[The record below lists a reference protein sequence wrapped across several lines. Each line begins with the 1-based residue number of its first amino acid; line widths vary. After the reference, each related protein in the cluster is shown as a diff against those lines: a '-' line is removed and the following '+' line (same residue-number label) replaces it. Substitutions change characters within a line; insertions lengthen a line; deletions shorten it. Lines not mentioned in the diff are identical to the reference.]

1 MAMLNNQ
8 RVNWSGSPPVDSVDG
23 AAKDRTLLASL
34 LDQWD
39 LRRRIGPRLFRN
51 SLKNPSFLRYS
62 SNGSA
67 VQNVQ
72 NTPSK
77 SSKSSKIH
85 VFDLFLQLGTSSEAD
100 FTWEFGGYAPSPVIE
115 GWATIAAGH
124 GSRLDCCDPQDPPIV
139 VDRVTKVLLLVLLPV
154 GCPFKLTKKHVC
166 YPKNGQKPKKWI
178 LG

>member
-100 FTWEFGGYAPSPVIE
+100 FTWEFGGYAPSPNRWNNLIWYDLIWCDMWKVKFNGYTHHVGIE
-115 GWATIAAGH
+115 AVPVF
-124 GSRLDCCDPQDPPIV
+124 CCQ
-139 VDRVTKVLLLVLLPV
+139 
-154 GCPFKLTKKHVC
+154 
-166 YPKNGQKPKKWI
+166 
-178 LG
+178 